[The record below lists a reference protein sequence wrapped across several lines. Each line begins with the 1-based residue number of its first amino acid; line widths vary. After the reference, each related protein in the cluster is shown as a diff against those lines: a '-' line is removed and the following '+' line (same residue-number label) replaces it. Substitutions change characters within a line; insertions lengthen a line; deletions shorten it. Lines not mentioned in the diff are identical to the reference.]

1 MAAWRSGAAPCRR
14 QHRPDDARACGLRL
28 CIGATDASR
37 ALKDNVA
44 DARFDGL
51 HMLLLLC
58 ANQDMQSF

>member
-1 MAAWRSGAAPCRR
+1 
-14 QHRPDDARACGLRL
+14 LRL